1 MDSLIV
7 VGAAL
12 VMSGA
17 LNVFLVFA
25 LKSAMRDMKELARE
39 GLLAARAESAGDLAT
54 ASLVAHQAAAE
65 REQAPDKKA
74 KHVSGPAIPVLQ
86 GRDGR
91 PIFPMRPV
99 G

>member
-65 REQAPDKKA
+65 REQPA
-74 KHVSGPAIPVLQ
+74 KPVKQSKPEIPVLQ